1 MGLGF
6 VEYNCDICEKIFTQ
20 EKSIKVHLKAFH
32 IQLVMIRCDYCEN
45 TYNQPEMLKTHM
57 KNEHN
62 KENVEITVEKY
73 FKAIEKIVK
82 PVKEIINADDQN
94 NPPNKKR
101 KIESE
106 NKENSTDSPPA
117 ETILETEKG
126 TAAEEP
132 KPVQVQKIIYLY
144 LFTILIYLLCLQF

>member
-45 TYNQPEMLKTHM
+45 TYNQPEVLKNHM

-62 KENVEITVEKY
+62 KDNIDITVEKY

-82 PVKEIINADDQN
+82 PVNEINVEEDQI

-101 KIESE
+101 KIESSDE
-106 NKENSTDSPPA
+106 NKENSTDSPPHPVA
-117 ETILETEKG
+117 ETEKG
-126 TAAEEP
+126 NAAEEP
-132 KPVQVQKIIYLY
+132 KPVQVQKSLPIYL
-144 LFTILIYLLCLQF
+144 QF